1 MAIREFGESLLQD
14 VRKRKD
20 KQASALRKRQRTSDL
35 LGLGALGLMHMGKS
49 KLTSQWDNFNKNSD
63 VLNTN
68 IMINSAEKTD
78 TNLTELQ
85 TKITTSGLST
95 NKYFTNQG
103 VDETLNKLLLKEE
116 NIKYNKDEAS
126 RTAFK
131 AAFSPQIRNL
141 EDIKTAATASVT
153 QYEDALAN
161 QTKFQASGTKED
173 ARALAK
179 SKLGTRLTGLIN
191 QSGKQQA
198 AVDEFRNGL
207 YAKSAGSLA
216 IFDKVLKETGGDF
229 TSAIQLSE
237 DFKLDANL
245 LEQLDTKGSSI
256 QNLNDGRVAII
267 PTTKS
272 VSGEVTYGEPV
283 IKDFRDEETQVLAQL
298 GKFNAASE
306 LKENITDVGISEML
320 SEEQGFTMSPKTQIE
335 LDKNNKL
342 YDQYY
347 LSHRLPTVSKA
358 EVARR
363 LEKRAAEKTLQGT
376 EAWEESVGTLFKA
389 NVQIAGLKNNIKDS
403 NPEATED
410 ELEKLYSAD
419 KDIRVQTQ
427 EIAIIIA
434 QQEQAM
440 QSIADQYP
448 PVDTDDAEI
457 AINTEQVERIAE
469 LEDELLESQNS
480 VKTSIK
486 VASTTSNNISTD
498 DIDDIDDTDD
508 TDDNTTATQK
518 YWKPS
523 LKGLGSLLSRAG
535 TSLKESSDIQKIKI
549 QAYNEMTREER
560 NTHRKNGTYPTRI
573 QKKIDEGT
581 IK

>member
-20 KQASALRKRQRTSDL
+20 KQASAIRKRQRTSDFL
-35 LGLGALGLMHMGKS
+35 SLGAMGLMQIGNS
-49 KLTSQWDNFNKNSD
+49 KLTSQWENFNKNSD

-78 TNLTELQ
+78 TSLTGLQ
-85 TKITTSGLST
+85 TKITTSGLSA
-95 NKYFTNQG
+95 NEYFTNQG

-126 RTAFK
+126 RKTFK
-131 AAFSPQIRNL
+131 AAFAPQIRNL

-153 QYEDALAN
+153 QYEDALAT
-161 QTKFQASGTKED
+161 QTKFQASGTKDD

-179 SKLGTRLTGLIN
+179 SKLGNRLTGLIN
-191 QSGKQQA
+191 QGDKQQA

-216 IFDKVLKETGGDF
+216 IFDKILQETGGDF

-237 DFKLDANL
+237 DFKLDAKL

-256 QNLNDGRVAII
+256 QNLNDGRVAFI
-267 PTTKS
+267 PTTKGA
-272 VSGEVTYGEPV
+272 SGEVTYGVAV

-298 GKFNAASE
+298 AKFNAASA

-320 SEEQGFTMSPKTQIE
+320 SEEQGFTMSPKTQVE
-335 LDKNNKL
+335 LDKNNDL

-358 EVARR
+358 EAARR

-376 EAWEESVGTLFKA
+376 EAWKESVGTLFNA

-457 AINTEQVERIAE
+457 AINTEQLERIAE
-469 LEDELLESQNS
+469 LEAELLESQNN
-480 VKTSIK
+480 TNTNIK
-486 VASTTSNNISTD
+486 VLSATSDNISTD
-498 DIDDIDDTDD
+498 STSEDDEEEVASNIVGKK
-508 TDDNTTATQK
+508 NK
-518 YWKPS
+518 YGS
-523 LKGLGSLLSRAG
+523 QGLGSIS
-535 TSLKESSDIQKIKI
+535 SLASFLDKVQSNSAQQKIKRA
-549 QAYNEMTREER
+549 AYNKMNRAER
-560 NTHRKNGTYPTRI
+560 NEHRKTGVYPPKI
-573 QKKIDEGT
+573 QKMIDEGT

>member
-78 TNLTELQ
+78 TNLTGLQ

-95 NKYFTNQG
+95 NEYFTNQG

-116 NIKYNKDEAS
+116 NIKYNKDDAS
-126 RTAFK
+126 RKTFK
-131 AAFSPQIRNL
+131 AAFAPQIRNL

-256 QNLNDGRVAII
+256 QNLSDGRVAII
-267 PTTKS
+267 PTTTS
-272 VSGEVTYGEPV
+272 PSGEVTYGEHV
-283 IKDFRDEETQVLAQL
+283 IKDFRDEKTQVLAQL
-298 GKFNAASE
+298 GKFNAGSE
-306 LKENITDVGISEML
+306 LKETITDVGISEML

-335 LDKNNKL
+335 LDKNNEL

-358 EVARR
+358 EAARR

-376 EAWEESVGTLFKA
+376 EAWEESVGTLFNA

-419 KDIRVQTQ
+419 KNIRIQTQ

-457 AINTEQVERIAE
+457 AINPEQAERIAE
-469 LEDELLESQNS
+469 LEAELLESQNN
-480 VKTSIK
+480 TNTNIK
-486 VASTTSNNISTD
+486 VLSATSDNISTD
-498 DIDDIDDTDD
+498 STSEDDEEEVSYNIVGKK
-508 TDDNTTATQK
+508 NK
-518 YWKPS
+518 YGS
-523 LKGLGSLLSRAG
+523 QGLGSISSLASLLDKVRSNSADKKIERAAYNKMNRAERIEHRKTG
-535 TSLKESSDIQKIKI
+535 VYPPKIQK
-549 QAYNEMTREER
+549 M
-560 NTHRKNGTYPTRI
+560 
-573 QKKIDEGT
+573 IDEGT

>member
-20 KQASALRKRQRTSDL
+20 KQASAIRKRQRTSDFL
-35 LGLGALGLMHMGKS
+35 SLGAMGLMQIGNS
-49 KLTSQWDNFNKNSD
+49 KLTSQWENFNKNSD

-68 IMINSAEKTD
+68 IMLNSAEKTD
-78 TNLTELQ
+78 TSLTGLQ
-85 TKITTSGLST
+85 TKITTSGLSA
-95 NKYFTNQG
+95 NEYFTNQG

-126 RTAFK
+126 RKTFK
-131 AAFSPQIRNL
+131 AAFAPQIRNL

-153 QYEDALAN
+153 QYEDALAT
-161 QTKFQASGTKED
+161 QTKFQASGTKDD

-179 SKLGTRLTGLIN
+179 SKLGNRLTGLIN
-191 QSGKQQA
+191 QGDKQQA

-216 IFDKVLKETGGDF
+216 IFDKILQETGGDF

-237 DFKLDANL
+237 DFKLDAKL

-256 QNLNDGRVAII
+256 QNLSDGRVAFI
-267 PTTKS
+267 PTTKGA
-272 VSGEVTYGEPV
+272 SGEVTYGVAV

-298 GKFNAASE
+298 AKFNAASA

-320 SEEQGFTMSPKTQIE
+320 SEEQGFTMSPKTQVE
-335 LDKNNKL
+335 LDKNNDL

-358 EVARR
+358 EAARR

-376 EAWEESVGTLFKA
+376 EAWKESVGTLFNP

-419 KDIRVQTQ
+419 KNIRVQTQ
-427 EIAIIIA
+427 EIAIIIS

-457 AINTEQVERIAE
+457 AINTEQLERIAE
-469 LEDELLESQNS
+469 LEAELLESRNN
-480 VKTSIK
+480 TNTNIK
-486 VASTTSNNISTD
+486 VLSATSDNISTD
-498 DIDDIDDTDD
+498 STSEDDEEEVAS
-508 TDDNTTATQK
+508 NTVGKKNK
-518 YWKPS
+518 YGS
-523 LKGLGSLLSRAG
+523 QGLGSISSLASLLDKVRSNSAQ
-535 TSLKESSDIQKIKI
+535 QKIKRA
-549 QAYNEMTREER
+549 AYNEMNRAER
-560 NTHRKNGTYPTRI
+560 NEHRKTGVYPPKI
-573 QKKIDEGT
+573 QKMIDEGT